1 HIEAL
6 LADMID
12 FDSLMGIIS
21 RQKEILTELT
31 ATAYKGWMGVDMMVY
46 NDGGRRRV
54 MPCVE
59 LNLRMTMGV
68 VALKVSERLGVGTPH
83 FLAWEHRPTTNN
95 NDETPDSLIIL
106 PPTDGFTL
114 RLTKI

>member
-1 HIEAL
+1 MVERALDKVADFAALFHSDGVRVSFRGLSMFTTEARGMYSGNVVAPQSYIESRL
-6 LADMID
+6 SGMID
-12 FDSLMGIIS
+12 FDSLMEIIS
-21 RQKEILTELT
+21 REEEILTELT

-68 VALKVSERLGVGTPH
+68 
-83 FLAWEHRPTTNN
+83 
-95 NDETPDSLIIL
+95 
-106 PPTDGFTL
+106 L
-114 RLTKI
+114 R